1 MSILFF
7 CTFEITFFLAFSCAL
22 SYLGVREDGQLDV
35 GSQGAVQHR
44 GDQADQVGQQLGLG
58 ALQDRRHFDYFLFLL

>member
-7 CTFEITFFLAFSCAL
+7 YTFEITFFLAFSCAL

-35 GSQGAVQHR
+35 GSQGVVQHR
-44 GDQADQVGQQLGLG
+44 GDHAGQVGQQLGLG